1 MLGANKVCHS
11 WRRASRD
18 EPELWRHIGMRGYN
32 VLSYR
37 NLVDHNQMVVETL
50 RRSRGQCQAFSGEG
64 DGLHNEF
71 IHYLGDQ

>member
-1 MLGANKVCHS
+1 MA
-11 WRRASRD
+11 
-18 EPELWRHIGMRGYN
+18 
-32 VLSYR
+32 
-37 NLVDHNQMVVETL
+37 VEIL